1 MTNGLLN
8 KLPFVGS
15 GGEKDDRVPLDDAS
29 EEEIQQAFDYL
40 NQTGRKATQKAIEET
55 IYTQRQ
61 AESQFR
67 VGEWGGAE
75 SQGTIDRMAVAP
87 NSVTEESE
95 LHIRDGTYYQ
105 IYSVIGFPE
114 TITPGCLQQ
123 LTWNHDSVRLSVHI
137 RPRDPSQVMK
147 QLRNVYSQ
155 VQGEIARKREKGQ
168 SNTTR
173 LEDRA
178 EKIHQMKRELI
189 QGRTKL
195 CDTSLYLEIYGETL
209 DELQEVRGRVFA
221 EADKLGLDLYPLVN
235 RQIDG
240 QQALLPLND
249 DPVRVS
255 NTLQIEAVAALLN
268 AFGPSI
274 NQEGGILL
282 GLDRY
287 NRPVIANRFAH
298 SGHSKAVTGK
308 LGSGKTYSVKSALYR
323 RVLNDPDMRT
333 IIFDPLGDD
342 FVDFTEEMG
351 GEVISFGGDSRI
363 NPLQIEPPTDAKQ
376 AVVDDDLYKA
386 KVRSVLEMLKIHF
399 SSGRRQGMTAD
410 EEGVIAQAIHAA
422 YGKKGITEDPTSFDN
437 ESPILDDVIEALEII
452 SNGGFANE
460 ALDHES
466 VATDGVGDYSQ
477 HFPARTES
485 VLTDP
490 DDHIQQL
497 AQNIIPKFES
507 FRERSVNENLNG
519 HTNIDLDE
527 QVICFDMR
535 SFADTGEM
543 PLIMHVMLDWAYQE
557 ARKSPKRMDVT
568 FEEAHYLLGRESSR
582 NLLNLFI
589 RHSRHFNTG
598 LTLITQT
605 AEEFIHDEQS
615 REIYDNCDIKQLFY
629 QEKLSDEVKEHL
641 GLSESERK
649 FVQKA
654 ARGET
659 SDYSQCM
666 LSSSEFGRRTLSV
679 YTDEFEHHV
688 LDDDLSA
695 REYLQQRGYVG

>member
-1 MTNGLLN
+1 MSQNLLN
-8 KLPFVGS
+8 KVPIFGTDV
-15 GGEKDDRVPLDDAS
+15 EEERVPLDEAS
-29 EEEIQQAFDYL
+29 EVEIERAFNYL
-40 NQTGRKATQKAIEET
+40 NQTDKKATQRAIEET

-61 AESQFR
+61 GKSQHRAE
-67 VGEWGGAE
+67 EWGSAE
-75 SQGTIDRMAVAP
+75 SQGVRDRMAVAP
-87 NSVTEESE
+87 NSVTEETE
-95 LHIRDGTYYQ
+95 MHIRDGTHYQ
-105 IYSVIGFPE
+105 IYSVIGLSE
-114 TITPGCLQQ
+114 TINPGCLQQ
-123 LTWNHDSVRLSVHI
+123 LTWDHDNVRLSFHI

-147 QLRNVYSQ
+147 KLRNVYSQ
-155 VQGEIARKREKGQ
+155 VQGEITRKREKGQ

-178 EKIHQMKRELI
+178 EKINQMKRELVR
-189 QGRTKL
+189 GRTKL
-195 CDTSLYLEIYGETL
+195 CDTSLYLETYGETQ
-209 DELQEVRGRVFA
+209 DELQRVRGRVFA
-221 EADKLGLDLYPLVN
+221 EADKLGFDLYPLIN

-268 AFGPSI
+268 AFGPSV
-274 NQEGGILL
+274 NQDGGVLL

-287 NRPVIANRFAH
+287 NRPVIADRFSH

-308 LGSGKTYSVKSALYR
+308 VGSGKTYSVKSTLYR
-323 RVLNDPDMRT
+323 RVLNDPEMRT

-342 FVDFTEEMG
+342 FVDFTEELD

-363 NPLQIEPPTDAKQ
+363 NPLQIEPPTDAKE

-399 SSGRRQGMTAD
+399 SSGFRRGMTAD

-422 YGKKGITEDPTSFDN
+422 YGKKGITEDPATFGN
-437 ESPILDDVIEALEII
+437 ESPIIDDVIEALEII
-452 SNGGFANE
+452 GSGGFASETLNRE
-460 ALDHES
+460 GA
-466 VATDGVGDYSQ
+466 VTDGVGDYGTD
-477 HFPARTES
+477 FPTRTQS
-485 VLTDP
+485 VLTNP
-490 DDHIQQL
+490 DDHIREL
-497 AQNIIPKFES
+497 AQNITPKFES
-507 FRERSVNENLNG
+507 FRQRSVNENLNG

-557 ARKSPKRMDVT
+557 ARKAPQRIDVT
-568 FEEAHYLLGRESSR
+568 FEEAHYLLGREASR
-582 NLLNLFI
+582 NLINLFI
-589 RHSRHFNTG
+589 RHARHFNAG
-598 LTLITQT
+598 LTLITQS
-605 AEEFIHDEQS
+605 AEEFLENEQS

-629 QEKLSDEVKEHL
+629 QEKLSDGVKEHL
-641 GLSESERK
+641 GLSESEQK
-649 FVQKA
+649 YVQKA

-659 SDYSQCM
+659 SDYSQCV
-666 LSSSEFGRRTLSV
+666 LTSSEFGRRTLSV
-679 YTDEFEHHV
+679 HTDEFEHHV

-695 REYLQQRGYVG
+695 TQFLQQRGYTR

>member
-1 MTNGLLN
+1 MSRRLVD
-8 KLPFVGS
+8 KIPFFGS
-15 GGEKDDRVPLDDAS
+15 GGPKVDRISLDEAS
-29 EEEIQQAFDYL
+29 EKEIERAFDYL
-40 NQTGRKATQKAIEET
+40 NQTDRKSNQKTIEET
-55 IYTQRQ
+55 IFIQRQ
-61 AESQFR
+61 AESQHR
-67 VGEWGGAE
+67 VGDWGDKE
-75 SQGTIDRMAVAP
+75 SQGGADRLAVAP
-87 NSVTEESE
+87 NSVTEETE
-95 LHIRDGTYYQ
+95 MHIRDGMYCQ
-105 IYSVIGFPE
+105 IYSVIGLPE
-114 TITPGCLQQ
+114 TLNPGCLQQ
-123 LTWNHDSVRLSVHI
+123 LTWNHDNVRLSFHI

-155 VQGEIARKREKGQ
+155 IHGEMARKREKGQ

-178 EKIHQMKRELI
+178 EKINQMKRELV

-195 CDTSLYLEIYGETL
+195 TDASLYLELYGETL
-209 DELQEVRGRVFA
+209 DELQQVRGRVFA
-221 EADKLGLDLYPLVN
+221 EADKLGFDLYPLVN

-240 QQALLPLND
+240 QKALLPLND

-268 AFGPSI
+268 AFGPSV

-287 NRPVIANRFAH
+287 NRPVIADRFSH

-308 LGSGKTYSVKSALYR
+308 IGSGKTYSVKSALYR
-323 RVLNDPDMRT
+323 RVLNDPEMRT

-342 FVDFTEEMG
+342 FVDFTKEVDG
-351 GEVISFGGDSRI
+351 QVISFGGDSRI
-363 NPLQIEPPTDAKQ
+363 NPLQIEPPTKAKQ
-376 AVVDDDLYKA
+376 DIVDEDLYKA
-386 KVRSVLEMLKIHF
+386 KVRSVLEMFKIHF
-399 SSGRRQGMTAD
+399 SSGARAGMTAE

-422 YGKKGITEDPTSFDN
+422 YAKKGISEDPTTFAN
-437 ESPILDDVIEALEII
+437 ESPIIDDIIEALEII
-452 SNGGFANE
+452 GKGGFASE
-460 ALDHES
+460 ETTQDGI
-466 VATDGVGDYSQ
+466 ATDGVGEYGDDI
-477 HFPARTES
+477 PARTQL
-485 VLTDP
+485 VLTNP
-490 DDHIQQL
+490 DSHIEEL
-497 AQNIIPKFES
+497 ARNATPKFES

-519 HTNIDLDE
+519 HTNIDLDS

-557 ARKSPKRMDVT
+557 ARKTPNRIDVT
-568 FEEAHYLLGRESSR
+568 FEEAHYLLGRESSQ
-582 NLLNLFI
+582 NLVNLFI
-589 RHSRHFNTG
+589 RHARHFNAG
-598 LTLITQT
+598 LTLITQS
-605 AEEFIHDEQS
+605 AEEFLNNPQS

-629 QEKLSDEVKEHL
+629 QEKLSDAVQKHL
-641 GLSESERK
+641 GLSDSEQT

-659 SDYSQCM
+659 SDYSQC
-666 LSSSEFGRRTLSV
+666 LLTSSEFGRRTLAV

-695 REYLQQRGYVG
+695 ADYLRERGHIK